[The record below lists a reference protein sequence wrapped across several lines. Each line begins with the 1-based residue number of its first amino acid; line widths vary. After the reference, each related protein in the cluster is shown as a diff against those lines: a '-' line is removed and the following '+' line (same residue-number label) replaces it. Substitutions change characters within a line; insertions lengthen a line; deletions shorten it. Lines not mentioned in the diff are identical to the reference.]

1 MAVITF
7 DAGEPTG
14 VVDHRDEARRALG
27 IAGIAEPRARHA
39 RSVDA
44 PRALETEHPRFRV
57 ARLAVGHEVGR
68 GTAVAGLGEGAHQIR
83 GAPVVRAEL
92 AFGRVPRAAA
102 LEALHRRVVRGPA
115 ALEPRETSVAFAQR
129 SGRDLALEELVAVR
143 VVVERRQ
150 TPLRGRGRVAEHVR
164 LAEDGPDDLDAVIE
178 PVQEHR
184 PEEAGSARPHPLA
197 VRARHRTRL
206 RQDRFG
212 NLHSGSRVRPGVH
225 RDGAR
230 VETRV
235 PLLEP
240 RVERARV
247 DGCVLLRFEH
257 VDGCVA
263 AEREGSP
270 REREEHEADD
280 VSMPRVAPSTRD
292 HAHARKR
299 TTIPE
304 TQLAVHVHSSHEA
317 ATTDHDSKRWSVARR
332 SWLYRGV
339 PLRPDRRLRLV
350 SSPPSPREAPTPA
363 SDASLVLRARGGDRE
378 AETELFLR
386 HTPRLV
392 RVVDRMLGDRDETD
406 DVVQD
411 TLETALGK
419 LGSLRGPEAFG
430 GWLLSIAVRHVHRR
444 LRRRRLALAFGFLT
458 SAEGVEPLEEQ
469 VAPFATAEQ
478 RAELALLDRALA
490 RLAPAERIAWTLRW
504 IEGLELSEIATA
516 LDCSVTTVKRRLQ
529 AADAEVRLHVAR
541 EETHDRT
548 AREAS
553 DAEAAREGGA
563 S

>member
-1 MAVITF
+1 M
-7 DAGEPTG
+7 
-14 VVDHRDEARRALG
+14 
-27 IAGIAEPRARHA
+27 
-39 RSVDA
+39 
-44 PRALETEHPRFRV
+44 
-57 ARLAVGHEVGR
+57 
-68 GTAVAGLGEGAHQIR
+68 
-83 GAPVVRAEL
+83 
-92 AFGRVPRAAA
+92 
-102 LEALHRRVVRGPA
+102 
-115 ALEPRETSVAFAQR
+115 
-129 SGRDLALEELVAVR
+129 
-143 VVVERRQ
+143 
-150 TPLRGRGRVAEHVR
+150 
-164 LAEDGPDDLDAVIE
+164 
-178 PVQEHR
+178 
-184 PEEAGSARPHPLA
+184 
-197 VRARHRTRL
+197 
-206 RQDRFG
+206 
-212 NLHSGSRVRPGVH
+212 
-225 RDGAR
+225 
-230 VETRV
+230 
-235 PLLEP
+235 
-240 RVERARV
+240 
-247 DGCVLLRFEH
+247 
-257 VDGCVA
+257 
-263 AEREGSP
+263 
-270 REREEHEADD
+270 
-280 VSMPRVAPSTRD
+280 
-292 HAHARKR
+292 
-299 TTIPE
+299 
-304 TQLAVHVHSSHEA
+304 
-317 ATTDHDSKRWSVARR
+317 
-332 SWLYRGV
+332 

-350 SSPPSPREAPTPA
+350 SSPAREAPTPA
-363 SDASLVLRARGGDRE
+363 SDASLVSRARGGDRE
-378 AETELFLR
+378 AETELLLR

-419 LGSLRGPEAFG
+419 LGSLREPDAFG